1 MRCKFCGYTRDDD
14 SAAPEKCPGCG
25 AVISRLSALRS
36 PGDMIGNFRILRRIG
51 RGGSGDVYLCDN
63 PVLMERCA
71 VKVLNDSATAH
82 DKVFVERLLR
92 EARIAAALQRPDVV
106 AVLDAGVDEKT
117 GEPYIVME
125 YVDGESLEDV
135 LREGPL
141 PENAVIGVALRVASV
156 LLAAEELGI
165 VHRDIKP
172 GNILFT
178 RSGDIKLADLGIAKS
193 GTVTGDTISGSGIIL
208 GTPNY
213 SAPEQLRNA
222 GSVDIRA
229 DIYSLGATMYH
240 MLTGVRPFEADTVFN
255 TIAKVFETRM
265 PPVSDCRKDI
275 SLRTSRLIEQMMA
288 KNPENRIQNIA
299 SLIRALNKC
308 MAHEKSSRGN
318 WLRRLRFLRR
328 DRLRLPQRRRVKSRM
343 ITPGMVVRD
352 LFFCF
357 AVLVC
362 LVFSWFN
369 FGRSYSERLRS
380 QHSSNLEAE
389 RKREV
394 KRLLDSKNS
403 GELAAF
409 VGRPETSDRSKLDIF
424 TALLRNRDAHDLL
437 LELISEGHFSG
448 RNDGGYLGVACSVPN
463 CREEIIEELIR
474 SGAFIDRR
482 DSRGRTP
489 LMRALLA
496 GNFAAVDILLNYGA
510 DPHYIDNSGRNIYFY
525 LPAKFSRDLLETLK
539 VNEVV
544 LNSVD
549 SGGRTPLMV
558 YVDRFD
564 SPEMVKLMVEHKFN
578 INRRARNG
586 ETAFAI
592 SVRRRHIRSAEV
604 LFNAGARFDSNEL
617 EQVSPEYRLRS
628 WMEKK
633 IMRKR

>member
-1 MRCKFCGYTRDDD
+1 MTR
-14 SAAPEKCPGCG
+14 ANNIPENQD
-25 AVISRLSALRS
+25 ISSGS
-36 PGDMIGNFRILRRIG
+36 RIG
-51 RGGSGDVYLCDN
+51 QYRIIRKIGSGGAGDVYLCRHL
-63 PVLMERCA
+63 VLDKSYA
-71 VKVLNDSATAH
+71 IKVLNHLRGESGMEA
-82 DKVFVERLLR
+82 EGRMLR
-92 EARIAAALQRPDVV
+92 EARIARRIRHRNLVS
-106 AVLDAGVDEKT
+106 VLDAHPAMAGN
-117 GEPYIVME
+117 PAYIVME
-125 YVDGESLEDV
+125 YVDGETLEDLLKGGV
-135 LREGPL
+135 I
-141 PENAVIGVALRVASV
+141 PENAALYICRCVALV
-156 LLAAEELGI
+156 LAEAEKHGI

-172 GNILFT
+172 SNILID
-178 RSGDIKLADLGIAKS
+178 RNGDVKVNDLGIAKVDPAS
-193 GTVTGDTISGSGIIL
+193 AKYDEPVTREEHLL
-208 GTPNY
+208 GTPDY
-213 SAPEQLRNA
+213 ASPEQLRDSR
-222 GSVDIRA
+222 SVDIRA

-240 MLTGVRPFEADTVFN
+240 MLTGVRPFEADTIFN

-265 PPVSDCRKDI
+265 TPVSDCRKDI

-308 MAHEKSSRGN
+308 MAHEKSSHGN

-328 DRLRLPQRRRVKSRM
+328 DRLRLPQKRRVKSRM

-389 RKREV
+389 RKSEV

-617 EQVSPEYRLRS
+617 GQVSPEYRLRS